1 MDVVVIGEMIENLGF
16 PIIVSAALFWSN
28 REMVKYYGK
37 IVAEFRKTLH
47 ENTIAMEKLIDKI
60 DRK

>member
-1 MDVVVIGEMIENLGF
+1 MDFVVIGEMVESLGF
-16 PIIVSAALFWSN
+16 PIVVSGALFWSN
-28 REMVKYYGK
+28 RETVKHYGT
-37 IVAEFRKTLH
+37 IIAEFRKTLH

>member
-1 MDVVVIGEMIENLGF
+1 MDFVVIGKMIESLGF
-16 PIIVSAALFWSN
+16 PIVVSVALFWSN

-37 IVAEFRKTLH
+37 IIAEFRKTLH
-47 ENTIAMEKLIDKI
+47 ENTIAMEKLVDKI

>member
-1 MDVVVIGEMIENLGF
+1 
-16 PIIVSAALFWSN
+16 
-28 REMVKYYGK
+28 VKYYGQ
-37 IVAEFRKTLH
+37 IITEFRNTLH

>member
-1 MDVVVIGEMIENLGF
+1 MDVVVIGEMVETLGF

-37 IVAEFRKTLH
+37 IIAEFRKTLN
-47 ENTIAMEKLIDKI
+47 ENTIAMEKLIYKI

>member
-1 MDVVVIGEMIENLGF
+1 MDLVVIGEMVETLGF

-37 IVAEFRKTLH
+37 IIAEFRNTLH

>member
-1 MDVVVIGEMIENLGF
+1 MDFVVIGEMVETLGF
-16 PIIVSAALFWSN
+16 PILVSAALFWSN

-37 IVAEFRKTLH
+37 IIDEFRKTLH